1 MRTARLKWTML
12 VSVVAVMLMVA
23 SIIGPAGAQQGAA
36 PARVVLPTDRT
47 VLPIPEPQYPH
58 STVFNARN
66 ATPPPRFEV
75 KAPAKA
81 PTETGKRSLNLRIDE
96 DSYRRLSVHALMRN
110 ATISSLV
117 EGYAQSLKEFSIHRN
132 AARSE
137 QGE

>member
-1 MRTARLKWTML
+1 MD
-12 VSVVAVMLMVA
+12 VQEHV
-23 SIIGPAGAQQGAA
+23 
-36 PARVVLPTDRT
+36 
-47 VLPIPEPQYPH
+47 
-58 STVFNARN
+58 NRN
-66 ATPPPRFEV
+66 APEDKPKGARTRRRPT
-75 KAPAKA
+75 AKA
-81 PTETGKRSLNLRIDE
+81 PTDNGKRSLNLRIDE

>member
-1 MRTARLKWTML
+1 MESQEHGDANAPEGKARGARTRRK
-12 VSVVAVMLMVA
+12 
-23 SIIGPAGAQQGAA
+23 P
-36 PARVVLPTDRT
+36 
-47 VLPIPEPQYPH
+47 
-58 STVFNARN
+58 NA
-66 ATPPPRFEV
+66 
-75 KAPAKA
+75 KAPA
-81 PTETGKRSLNLRIDE
+81 ENGKRSLNLRIDE

>member
-1 MRTARLKWTML
+1 MDSQEHVDANAPEGKARGARTR
-12 VSVVAVMLMVA
+12 
-23 SIIGPAGAQQGAA
+23 
-36 PARVVLPTDRT
+36 RRT
-47 VLPIPEPQYPH
+47 
-58 STVFNARN
+58 T
-66 ATPPPRFEV
+66 
-75 KAPAKA
+75 AKA
-81 PTETGKRSLNLRIDE
+81 PTENGKRSLNLRIDE

>member
-1 MRTARLKWTML
+1 MESQEHVDGNAPEAKSRRGSTRRRPTA
-12 VSVVAVMLMVA
+12 
-23 SIIGPAGAQQGAA
+23 
-36 PARVVLPTDRT
+36 
-47 VLPIPEPQYPH
+47 
-58 STVFNARN
+58 
-66 ATPPPRFEV
+66 
-75 KAPAKA
+75 KAPA
-81 PTETGKRSLNLRIDE
+81 ENGKRSLNLRIDE